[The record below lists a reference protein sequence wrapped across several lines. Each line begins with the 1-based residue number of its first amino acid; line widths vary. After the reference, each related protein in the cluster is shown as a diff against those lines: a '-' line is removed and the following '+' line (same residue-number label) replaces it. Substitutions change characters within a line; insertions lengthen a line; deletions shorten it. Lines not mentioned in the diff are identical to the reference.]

1 MSESGSRRSSP
12 TATHWG
18 SYEVETVDGRVVA
31 LRPVA
36 DDPDPSPIG
45 PGMPQAL
52 YDDVRLRAP
61 MVRKS
66 WLENGPG
73 PAGGLRGGESF
84 VEVGWPE
91 ALDLAAG
98 ELARVKREHGN
109 EAIYGGSYGWG
120 SAGRFHHAQSQVHR
134 FLAMHGGYT
143 SSVNSYSTAALEVV
157 LPHVI
162 GGSPSSIYERMPR
175 WDDIAEHT
183 ELVLAFG
190 GLPLKNSQVNTGG
203 IGRHET
209 ASGMRK
215 AAAAGVRFVSVS
227 PLRGDAADFLDARWI
242 APRPNTDTALMLGM
256 LHTMLTRGTCDTDF
270 LERCCAGWDR
280 LSSYLAGDAD
290 GQPKDSAWAA
300 SVTGLAEQDVE
311 ELAALVTSHRTLV
324 TVSWS
329 LQRAH
334 HGEQPYWAAVA
345 LASASGSMGRPGG
358 GFGAGYGGEDA
369 IGSRTRR
376 WSVAAFPQPE
386 NPVKTFIPVARIA
399 DMLLGPGQEIDY
411 DGRRIRFP
419 DVRLVY
425 WCGGNPFH
433 HHQDLHRLVQAW
445 QRPDTVVVHDAW
457 WTPVARF
464 ADIVFPV
471 AVTLERE
478 DLAFGL
484 FDDVLVA
491 MPKAAEPPP
500 AVPTDYGVF
509 SELADR
515 LGFAKDFTEGRSAEE
530 WVRELYH
537 RSAELLGRHGA
548 ELPSFEEFWAEG
560 RIQLPARAV
569 DAHGS
574 FARLREDP
582 ERYPLRTP
590 TGRIEIFSETVSGF
604 GYDDCPGHPAWL
616 EPAEWLGHPKAER
629 FPLHLVSNQPRTR
642 LHSQYDNGAYSRQSK
657 IAGREPLTM
666 NADDAAERGIDDGDV
681 VRVFNDRGAMLAG
694 AVVSDGIRR
703 GVVQIATGAWF
714 DPVAPGTTGSLER
727 HGNPNVLTLDTGT
740 SRLAQGPS
748 ALTALVEVERAAEA
762 DLEPVTVFRPPPVDS
777 PGHRST

>member
-1 MSESGSRRSSP
+1 MSTPGSRRFTP

-18 SYEVETVDGRVVA
+18 SYDVETVDGRVVA
-31 LRPVA
+31 LRPTG

-45 PGMPQAL
+45 PGMPRAL
-52 YDDVRLRAP
+52 YDDVRLRTP

-73 PAGGLRGGESF
+73 PADGLRGSEAF

-143 SSVNSYSTAALEVV
+143 RSVNSYSTAALEVV
-157 LPHVI
+157 LPHAI
-162 GGSPSSIYERMPR
+162 GGSPASIYERMPR
-175 WDDIAEHT
+175 WDEIAEHT
-183 ELVLAFG
+183 ELLLAFG

-209 ASGMRK
+209 ASGMRR

-227 PLRGDAADFLDARWI
+227 PLRGDAADFLDARWV

-256 LHTMLTRGTCDTDF
+256 LHTMLSQGTCDTDF
-270 LERCCAGWDR
+270 LERCCTGWDR
-280 LSSYLAGDAD
+280 LSSYLAGDVD
-290 GQPKDSAWAA
+290 GQPKDAAWAA
-300 SVTGLAEQDVE
+300 SVTGLAAAEIE
-311 ELAALVTSHRTLV
+311 ELAALVASHRTLV

-358 GFGAGYGGEDA
+358 GFGAGYGAEDA

-386 NPVKTFIPVARIA
+386 NPVRTFIPVARIA
-399 DMLLGPGQEIDY
+399 DMLLAPGQEIDY

-471 AVTLERE
+471 AVTLERD

-491 MPKAAEPPP
+491 MPRAAEPPP
-500 AVPTDYGVF
+500 GVPTDYGVF
-509 SELADR
+509 ADLADR
-515 LGFAKDFTEGRSAEE
+515 LGFAKDFTEGRTAEE
-530 WVRELYH
+530 WVRHLYEQSRELV
-537 RSAELLGRHGA
+537 GRRGA
-548 ELPSFEEFWAEG
+548 ELPSFEELWAQG
-560 RIQLPARAV
+560 RVELPDRAV
-569 DAHGS
+569 DVDGS
-574 FARLREDP
+574 FARLRDDP

-590 TGRIEIFSETVSGF
+590 SGRIELFSQTVSNF

-616 EPAEWLGHPKAER
+616 EPAEWLGHRKAER

-642 LHSQYDNGAYSRQSK
+642 LHSQYDNGSYSQESK
-657 IAGREPLTM
+657 IGGREPLTI
-666 NADDAAERGIDDGDV
+666 NTDDAAERGIGEGDV

-694 AVVSDGIRR
+694 AILSDGIRR

-714 DPVAPGTTGSLER
+714 DPVEPGAAGSLER

-748 ALTALVEVERAAEA
+748 ALTALVEVEPAPEA
-762 DLEPVTVFRPPPVDS
+762 DLGPVTVFGPPPVES
-777 PGHRST
+777 RR